1 MKTADEV
8 RAATNKEL
16 CAFWNAHHEHIKF
29 YQIDDRDKFE
39 EWCIELI
46 AEIAEGKFGAGHVE
60 NVEDAAPL
68 AKTPYGPATKENV
81 KAATFEVKPRTSNAA
96 GIAASW
102 LNPEVAAA
110 RLKRNGTEV
119 TVDGVTTEYKS
130 VAEAFRAL
138 TLPVE
143 KHIRFR
149 MRLKASGTEIFE
161 HDGKQYHFKIV

>member
-8 RAATNKEL
+8 RAASNKEL

-29 YQIDDRDKFE
+29 YQIDNRDQFE
-39 EWCIELI
+39 DWCIELI
-46 AEIAEGKFGAGHVE
+46 SEIAEGKFGAGHVE
-60 NVEDAAPL
+60 DAAPL
-68 AKTPYGPATKENV
+68 AKAPYAPTTKENV
-81 KAATFEVKPRTSNAA
+81 ADRTFEVKPRTSNAA

-110 RLKRNGTEV
+110 RLTRNGTEV
-119 TVDGVTTEYKS
+119 TVDGVTSEYKS

-149 MRLKASGTEIFE
+149 MRLKASGTDIFE
-161 HDGKQYHFKIV
+161 HDGKQYHF